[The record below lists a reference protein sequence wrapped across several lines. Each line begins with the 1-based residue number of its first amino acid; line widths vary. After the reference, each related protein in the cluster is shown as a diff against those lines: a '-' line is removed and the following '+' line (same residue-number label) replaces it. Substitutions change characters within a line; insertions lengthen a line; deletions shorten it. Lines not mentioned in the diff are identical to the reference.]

1 MVQARNGH
9 VITGLSSQGHGEVK
23 DMAQVPLMRKVGNAT
38 YRLGYTGTK
47 KVVEDAVK
55 KYVKG
60 TFYYKV
66 VKVGDQWA
74 CYIGPLRKGA
84 SVK

>member
-1 MVQARNGH
+1 M
-9 VITGLSSQGHGEVK
+9 S
-23 DMAQVPLMRKVGNAT
+23 KVGNAT

-55 KYVKG
+55 
-60 TFYYKV
+60 
-66 VKVGDQWA
+66 VGDQWA

-84 SVK
+84 SMR